1 MSTTDHLNTDWRKV
15 ASTIYKKPVDSKI
28 YGQTELDVTLVE
40 EFIAKKRK
48 EGLKI
53 TLTHIV
59 VLMISRALQV
69 ESPELNSYVRR
80 GKIVARKQIDAMVS
94 VLLAK
99 DQMGSVKVE
108 NSNTLNLEQLVDIM
122 TEEIKKSRKG
132 SENDA
137 MQSKNLLSSLPWPL
151 RGWLFK
157 LYKTLTID
165 WGITIPKLGLSPD
178 SFGSFMVTNI
188 GSIGLDTGFPALLP
202 SSNIAFVFTMGGVFK
217 KPVVIN
223 DEIVIRRMM
232 SISVV
237 MDHRIS
243 DASHAGKMLRYMK
256 FIMKNPESL
265 MTHL

>member
-1 MSTTDHLNTDWRKV
+1 MNSNDYLNSEWRKV
-15 ASTIYKKPVDSKI
+15 AATIYKKPTDSKI
-28 YGQTELDVTLVE
+28 YGVTELDVTYVE
-40 EFIAKKRK
+40 QFITQKRK

-59 VLMISRALQV
+59 VLMIARALQV
-69 ESPELNSYVRR
+69 ESPELNTYVRR

-99 DQMGSVKVE
+99 DQMGSIKVE
-108 NSNTLNLEQLVDIM
+108 NANKLNLEELEAIM
-122 TEEIKKSRKG
+122 TEEIRKSRKG

-137 MQSKNLLSSLPWPL
+137 MQSKNLLSSIPWPF

-157 LYKTLTID
+157 LYKTVTID
-165 WGITIPKLGLSPD
+165 WGITIPSLGLSPD

-188 GSIGLDTGFPALLP
+188 GTLGLDTGFPALLP

-223 DEIVIRRMM
+223 DEIVIRRML

-237 MDHRIS
+237 MDHRVG

-256 FIMKNPESL
+256 YIMKNPESL
-265 MTHL
+265 IDHL

>member
-1 MSTTDHLNTDWRKV
+1 MSNSEHLNTNWRKV
-15 ASTIYKKPVDSKI
+15 ATAIYKKPVDSKI
-28 YGQTELDVTLVE
+28 YGQTELDVTHVE
-40 EFIAKKRK
+40 QFISQKRK

-53 TLTHIV
+53 TLTHIF
-59 VLMISRALQV
+59 VLMIARGLQL

-99 DQMGSVKVE
+99 DQMGSIKVE
-108 NSNTLNLEQLVDIM
+108 NANKLNLEQLVEIM
-122 TEEIKKSRKG
+122 TKEIQQSRKG
-132 SENDA
+132 SENDT

-151 RGWLFK
+151 RGWFFK
-157 LYKTLTID
+157 LYKTFTLD
-165 WGITIPKLGLSPD
+165 WGITIPRLGLSPD
-178 SFGSFMVTNI
+178 SFGSFMITNI

-202 SSNIAFVFTMGGVFK
+202 SSNIAFVFTMGGVSK

-237 MDHRIS
+237 MDHRLS
-243 DASHAGKMLRYMK
+243 DASHAGKLLRYIK
-256 FIMKNPESL
+256 YIMKNPESL
-265 MTHL
+265 MTHI